1 MVRPCE
7 STRTLPRLVLAMP
20 IVAVCPSG
28 AFGGAVAAV
37 ASLLLSLLPQALTAT
52 AASGTASAAARTAM
66 GLQRLMWA
74 PSRGCYRVT
83 ASCLRSPLSSAA
95 GRVFGLLQEMYS
107 DHARTPG
114 ARSLCP

>member
-52 AASGTASAAARTAM
+52 AASGTASAAARTVM
-66 GLQRLMWA
+66 GLRRLFIGA
-74 PSRGCYRVT
+74 PSRGCCRVP
-83 ASCLRSPLSSAA
+83 ASSLRSPLSSVT
-95 GRVFGLLQEMYS
+95 GRLFGLPLQGDA
-107 DHARTPG
+107 DHARTP
-114 ARSLCP
+114 C